1 MSGGP
6 QGFWQSEW
14 PRVEASVFTVLD
26 LIMILFVQ
34 KLLYFLLIQFNVHVY
49 VRIWLSSPKIWLCG
63 A

>member
-1 MSGGP
+1 M
-6 QGFWQSEW
+6 
-14 PRVEASVFTVLD
+14 FTVLD

-49 VRIWLSSPKIWLCG
+49 VCIWLSSPKIWLCG